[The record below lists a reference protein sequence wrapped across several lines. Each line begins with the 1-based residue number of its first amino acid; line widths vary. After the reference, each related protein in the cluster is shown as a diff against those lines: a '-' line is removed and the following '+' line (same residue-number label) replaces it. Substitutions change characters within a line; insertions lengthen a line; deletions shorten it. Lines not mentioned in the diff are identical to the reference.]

1 MVQIPYEWVFFICV
15 LVVWVLFGDA
25 SVSDTKAISPPSVTA
40 AIMWK
45 HVDPPETRI
54 RMLWVIHSY
63 VPFVNAGSEVCAH
76 TINRHFM
83 SKPYKY
89 DVWVACPNYPK
100 QVYEGVRCF
109 DLHDSATLSE
119 VLKTTHVVHSH
130 SYIYRKQM
138 QWIAKNYQIPF
149 VEWVH
154 TDNYVRSVPEGRWVD
169 PAIKDLQWTVFNSKS
184 LLESRR
190 YDMDT
195 KKTFILHPVVD
206 YREYTVDEKERNPVY
221 VTLSNVNDNKG
232 GRLLIDL
239 AKALPDVQ
247 FQGILGGYRSQIVD
261 KGVPNLRY
269 VPNTT
274 KIKDVYAQTWALIMP
289 SKEETWGRTAVE
301 AMASGIPVVVAPTPG
316 LRECCG
322 DAAIFCERNDLNS
335 WVSAIQKLRSD
346 KEYYNWRS
354 KEAYGRARA
363 LDPEPDLERMDKWME
378 KEVCTGIVPSGKEL
392 TMWQKFL
399 LFR

>member
-1 MVQIPYEWVFFICV
+1 
-15 LVVWVLFGDA
+15 
-25 SVSDTKAISPPSVTA
+25 
-40 AIMWK
+40 
-45 HVDPPETRI
+45 
-54 RMLWVIHSY
+54 
-63 VPFVNAGSEVCAH
+63 
-76 TINRHFM
+76 
-83 SKPYKY
+83 
-89 DVWVACPNYPK
+89 
-100 QVYEGVRCF
+100 
-109 DLHDSATLSE
+109 
-119 VLKTTHVVHSH
+119 
-130 SYIYRKQM
+130 M

-322 DAAIFCERNDLNS
+322 DAAIFCDRSDLNS